1 MDEFSC
7 DVVTSFETHTHSM
20 DEFSRVVVTS
30 FETHTHFT
38 PWEKAINAIYASD
51 YTGSAN
57 EFDAILSETP
67 ALTSHIDGG
76 WGLAHFLFD
85 NMDGPWTEGVAA
97 YVARG
102 GDLSIKTCDYITS
115 MGGSVGVG
123 LCIVGGRTVLH
134 VAAIKLG
141 KNPAVFDALCVLY
154 ADLNI
159 LDLNGDSPRSLLG
172 RAHIPAAE
180 FKLVRARNPVK
191 LIDLRRVQPAAMT
204 HLPSGT
210 GIDLAGVRV
219 FTLSEDFIAAL
230 QEGVSAAP
238 RNIPNSMH
246 RYGKVLLPFMD
257 GAVRALCASA
267 LPPDVLGRVKHIHAF
282 SVKYS
287 RSQDARQ
294 TSLGPHRDDSDFTI
308 NVCLSNDST
317 GAELVFD
324 ASRLN
329 YTHVAGRGLV
339 HNGDFEHHVTE
350 LESGDRECVIIWVRV
365 SC

>member
-1 MDEFSC
+1 MDEVSC
-7 DVVTSFETHTHSM
+7 DIALSITSITPFE
-20 DEFSRVVVTS
+20 
-30 FETHTHFT
+30 THFT
-38 PWEKAINAIYASD
+38 PWEKAINAIYESE

-57 EFDAILSETP
+57 DFDAILSETP
-67 ALTSHIDGG
+67 ALISHIDGG

-97 YVARG
+97 YVSRG

-123 LCIVGGRTVLH
+123 LCVVGGRTVLH

-141 KNPAVFDALCVLY
+141 KTPAVFEALCVRY
-154 ADLNI
+154 ADLDVP
-159 LDLNGDSPRSLLG
+159 DLNGDSPRSLLG
-172 RAHIPAAE
+172 RLDIPAAE
-180 FKLVRARNPVK
+180 LKLVRARNPVK
-191 LIDLRRVQPAAMT
+191 LIDLRRVQPEAIT

-238 RNIPNSMH
+238 MNIPNSMH

-257 GAVRALCASA
+257 GAVRALCASV
-267 LPPDVLGRVKHIHAF
+267 LPPDVLGHVKHIHAF

-287 RSQDARQ
+287 RSQHAQQ
-294 TSLGPHRDDSDFTI
+294 TSLGRHRDDSDFTI

-317 GAELVFD
+317 GADLVFD
-324 ASRLN
+324 ASQRT

-339 HNGDFEHHVTE
+339 HNGDLEHHVTE